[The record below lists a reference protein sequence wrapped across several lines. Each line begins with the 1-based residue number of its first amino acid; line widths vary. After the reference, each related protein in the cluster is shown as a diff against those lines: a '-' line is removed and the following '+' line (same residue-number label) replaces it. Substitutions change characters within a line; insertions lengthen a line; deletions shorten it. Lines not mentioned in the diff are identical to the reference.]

1 MEQSQEQNPVQG
13 NQQQA
18 GQTQNNK
25 LQMPSTNLV
34 WAILATLFCC
44 LPTGIY
50 AIVRAA
56 KVESLYVSGYYE
68 ESLRASNDALKWSII
83 SVCLSVVSWLVY
95 FVLSLLG
102 LVASAF

>member
-25 LQMPSTNLV
+25 PPMPNSNLI
-34 WAILATLFCC
+34 WAIFTTLFCC

-56 KVESLYVSGYYE
+56 KVESLYLSGYYE
-68 ESLRASNDALKWSII
+68 ESLRASEDALKWSII
-83 SVCLSVVSWLVY
+83 SLCVGVAGGLVY
-95 FVLSLLG
+95 FVLLLLG
-102 LVASAF
+102 IASGFN

>member
-1 MEQSQEQNPVQG
+1 MEQQQNTAQV
-13 NQQQA
+13 NQQQLA
-18 GQTQNNK
+18 QPQINK
-25 LQMPSTNLV
+25 PQMPPTNLV
-34 WAILATLFCC
+34 WAILTTLFCC

-83 SVCLSVVSWLVY
+83 SICLSVVSWLVY
-95 FVLSLLG
+95 LI
-102 LVASAF
+102 ASFI